1 MKKGIWRLQAHHSS
15 YKFHPSA
22 LASFPVTPA
31 PAPPPC
37 ISGGSREAHKPSTR
51 LLRGKRLCRTLDTIA
66 YAIRIFRINRVVVG
80 SLRRQLIHAY
90 AENSV
95 VMGWVQ
101 PDVRLGS
108 QVQFLGIRAVVHH
121 GKVLGRAARIVAG
134 PPNDGQMLA
143 VQLDLRPLSD
153 FHAVHLF

>member
-1 MKKGIWRLQAHHSS
+1 MKKGNLPPASAPFLLQTSVRTCRLSGNAR
-15 YKFHPSA
+15 
-22 LASFPVTPA
+22 TDDDA
-31 PAPPPC
+31 PA
-37 ISGGSREAHKPSTR
+37 GGSREAHKASTR
-51 LLRGKRLCRTLDTIA
+51 LLRGKRLCRTLHTIA

-80 SLRRQLIHAY
+80 SFRRQLIHAH
-90 AENSV
+90 ADNSV

-121 GKVLGRAARIVAG
+121 GKMLGRAARIVAG
-134 PPNDGQMLA
+134 PSNDGQMLA

-153 FHAVHLF
+153 FHAVYLF